1 MDITALYE
9 LVNKGGVG
17 ALLLIIVVAGIKRYW
32 VPGWLYRQIL
42 KERDE
47 WKQLAL
53 RGSSLATRII
63 NEKERNN
70 ND

>member
-9 LVNKGGVG
+9 LINKGGVG
-17 ALLLIIVVAGIKRYW
+17 ALLLIIVVAGINRYL

-70 ND
+70 SD

>member
-9 LVNKGGVG
+9 LINKGGVG
-17 ALLLIIVVAGIKRYW
+17 ALLLIIVVAGIKRCW

-70 ND
+70 SD

>member
-9 LVNKGGVG
+9 LINKGGVV

-70 ND
+70 SD